1 MKTTTIKPPASKLH
15 CSLSIREH
23 NVREVGLHFFSK
35 RMELFLEL
43 NMISIKWS
51 HESRDSVLT
60 RKDSIYFYDSFWL
73 DVTSSLGE
81 H

>member
-1 MKTTTIKPPASKLH
+1 MEPLASKFQ

-23 NVREVGLHFFSK
+23 NVREIGLNFFSK
-35 RMELFLEL
+35 RIALFLEL
-43 NMISIKWS
+43 NMISIKCS
-51 HESRDSVLT
+51 QESRGSVRT
-60 RKDSIYFYDSFWL
+60 QKDSIYFYDSFWF

>member
-1 MKTTTIKPPASKLH
+1 MKPFASKLQ

-23 NVREVGLHFFSK
+23 NVREFGLHFFSK
-35 RMELFLEL
+35 RIALFLEL
-43 NMISIKWS
+43 NVIPIKCS
-51 HESRDSVLT
+51 QESRGSVRT
-60 RKDSIYFYDSFWL
+60 QKDSIYFYDSFWF